1 MKVFCLVLCIAAA
14 ALAADSQSNPEVQTQ
29 LGRIRGSVLQSRSGK
44 PIYAYRGIRYAQ
56 APTGQNRFKA
66 PQAVQAWSETLDATR
81 DGPACPQPSSN
92 QTESEDCLR
101 LNIYTRQSPSNSQSQ
116 SSQND
121 VIVFFHPGNYWS
133 SSAASQEF
141 GPQYLLEKNIV
152 LVTVNYRL
160 GSLGFM
166 STGDSN
172 APGNAG
178 LKDQVE
184 ALRFVQ
190 KNIAQ
195 FNGNPNSVTI
205 LGYGAGAI
213 SVSLHY
219 VSPMSQ
225 GLFQRAIAMS
235 GAATLQN
242 PLPHSQEQLA
252 HKQAELLGCN
262 TDSHQAMFACLLS
275 KSAEQLGDSA
285 PQLAERQ
292 GDPSLIWTPVV
303 EPEIPGVERFLPAQ
317 PADLIRERKINA
329 VPLLIGVNRDEHG
342 PVVINA
348 TQQSQQGNNSIFDDY
363 NNNWSKIAPIS
374 FYYERN
380 GSRSTRISKELK
392 SHYLN
397 DQPVS
402 ASNARQLGNIYSD
415 VWVNFPVYRYVKLA
429 AEYSSQP
436 VYYYQFASEGS
447 DSFAKWSNG
456 SNYGVAHQDDLL
468 YLFNVSSH
476 SPISPSQPR
485 EFKTLQ
491 RYTALIANFAR
502 SGQPTPQS
510 GQNNAGSD
518 DSNNQDNDAN
528 NNADLA
534 SVNFQPSTAAEP
546 KYLEI
551 GERLQMKS
559 GYINAQ
565 RMNKL
570 EELFPLPAIGQSDNQ
585 YPNNQ
590 QYYTHQ
596 G

>member
-14 ALAADSQSNPEVQTQ
+14 ALAADSQSNPEVQIQ
-29 LGRIRGSVLQSRSGK
+29 LGKIRGSVLQSRSGK

-56 APTGQNRFKA
+56 PPTGQNRFKA
-66 PQAVQAWSETLDATR
+66 PLPVESWSETLDATN
-81 DGPACPQPSSN
+81 DGPACPQPFSN

-101 LNIYTRQSPSNSQSQ
+101 LNIYTRHSPSDSQSESNQ
-116 SSQND
+116 HD

-141 GPQYLLEKNIV
+141 GPQYLLEKNVV
-152 LVTVNYRL
+152 LVTVNNRL
-160 GSLGFM
+160 GTLGFV
-166 STGDSN
+166 STGDAY

-178 LKDQVE
+178 LKDQVQ

-190 KNIAQ
+190 KYIAQ

-205 LGYGAGAI
+205 MGYGAGAM
-213 SVSLHY
+213 SVSLHL
-219 VSPMSQ
+219 VSPMSN
-225 GLFQRAIAMS
+225 GLFHRAIAMS

-242 PLPHSQEQLA
+242 PLPHSQENLA
-252 HKQAELLGCN
+252 HKQAELLGCK
-262 TDSHQAMFACLLS
+262 TDSHQAIFDCLLS

-303 EPEIPGVERFLPAQ
+303 EPEISGVERFLPAQ

-329 VPLLIGVNRDEHG
+329 VPLLIGINKDEHG

-348 TQQSQQGNNSIFDDY
+348 TEQSQQGNNSIFDDY
-363 NNNWSKIAPIS
+363 NTNWSKIAPIS

-380 GSRSTRISKELK
+380 GSRSTRISKELQ
-392 SHYLN
+392 SNYFN
-397 DQPVS
+397 NQPIS
-402 ASNARQLGNIYSD
+402 SSNARQLGNIYSD

-429 AEYSSQP
+429 AEYSSQS
-436 VYYYQFASEGS
+436 VYYYHFTSEGRY
-447 DSFAKWSNG
+447 SFAKWSNG

-468 YLFNVSSH
+468 YLFNISSY
-476 SPISPSQPR
+476 PQITPSESK

-502 SGQPTPQS
+502 TGQPIPQS
-510 GQNNAGSD
+510 GQNYAGSHD
-518 DSNNQDNDAN
+518 NNQDNDSD
-528 NNADLA
+528 NNADLS

-546 KYLEI
+546 RYLEI
-551 GERLQMKS
+551 GENLQMKS
-559 GYINAQ
+559 GYINAE

-590 QYYTHQ
+590 QFYTHR